1 VSVGL
6 DVEAVS
12 GLIPGRRSATT
23 IEQSTPMNRATVVS
37 IRTHLVTASI
47 AAMAIDAIVV
57 VAIDLLGIRES
68 AFETPGFRL
77 AVVIRSAAMVERTQ
91 GS

>member
-1 VSVGL
+1 
-6 DVEAVS
+6 
-12 GLIPGRRSATT
+12 
-23 IEQSTPMNRATVVS
+23 MNRATVVS